1 MKMNG
6 NMNNTKKSVLFVD
19 NEPNVLH
26 GLKRMLRSERNHFET
41 RFTTSGENAL
51 RLLDEEHIDVVVT
64 DMKMSNMNGL
74 QLLTEVKRSYPDIVR
89 IILSG
94 EFNLEMTM
102 KSVNVTHRY
111 LHKPCD
117 METLKSTILRT
128 CNLLDLLRNES
139 LKQALTQIDSL
150 PSLPSMY
157 WEINRELKKPDA
169 SIRKIGEIISQDMAM
184 SSKILQLVNSAYFS
198 VPREISSPEH
208 AAVMLGLDIIKSLVL
223 VAQIFKR
230 FERSNVPRKFF
241 EYLWEHNIN
250 TGKMAKAIAKKE
262 TNDQKIMDY
271 SFIGGLLHDCGKL
284 ILAINFYEKSEE
296 ILLAARKENKTIL
309 EVEKETLGITHAE
322 AGAYLMDLWGL
333 PVPVVEAIAFH
344 HIPGVC
350 NEFRFSPLTAVYLA
364 NILAHK
370 DDDTRQKENIIDS
383 AYLSGLNMSGNP
395 EYWEGVK
402 QKIMDG
408 VY

>member
-1 MKMNG
+1 
-6 NMNNTKKSVLFVD
+6 MNNTKKSVLFVD

-26 GLKRMLRSERNHFET
+26 GLKRMLRSERNRFET
-41 RFTTSGENAL
+41 RFTTSAEDAL
-51 RLLDEEHIDVVVT
+51 KILADEHIDVVVT
-64 DMKMSNMNGL
+64 DVKMSKMNGL
-74 QLLTEVKRSYPDIVR
+74 QLLSEVKESYPDIVR

-94 EFNLEMTM
+94 ESNLEMTL
-102 KSVNVTHRY
+102 KSVHVTHRY
-111 LHKPCD
+111 LNKPCD

-157 WEINRELKKPDA
+157 LEITRELKKPDA
-169 SIRKIGEIISQDMAM
+169 SIQNVGKIISQDMAM

-223 VAQIFKR
+223 VSQVFKK
-230 FERSNVPRKFF
+230 FERSNIPRKFI
-241 EYLWEHNIN
+241 ENLWEHNIN
-250 TGKMAKAIAKKE
+250 TGKIAKAIAKKE
-262 TNDQKIMDY
+262 TNDQKIIDQ

-284 ILAINFYEKSEE
+284 ILATNFNDNGRGNILAVCEE
-296 ILLAARKENKTIL
+296 DKTIV
-309 EVEKETLGITHAE
+309 EIEKETLGITHAE

-333 PVPVVEAIAFH
+333 PVPVIEAIAFH
-344 HIPGVC
+344 HFPGVC
-350 NEFRFSPLTAVYLA
+350 NEFCFTPLTAVYLA
-364 NILAHK
+364 NMLAHK
-370 DDDTRQKENIIDS
+370 DYDTRQNDTENIIDS
-383 AYLSGLNMSGNP
+383 DYLSGLHMNESS
-395 EYWEGVK
+395 EYWVGIK